1 MISKLQG
8 MPKVEIVEEG
18 MREGMQIESAGI
30 PVSDKI
36 KLLDEL
42 SKTGLRRIVVGSFVS
57 PRWVPQMA
65 QIEEL
70 LNGFTPVESV
80 EYTALVLN
88 EKGAIRRKEFVPPLF
103 VEPRIVRTT
112 VHLCD
117 VFVKRNTARGQ
128 AEEIAAWDRVIS
140 DAVSRGVTDA
150 VVAINAAWG
159 SNWLGAFTTDERI
172 RLIRLQVEAWEQ
184 AGVTPTRLWIGDPM
198 SWNTPREV
206 EETLTR
212 VQQEL
217 PQFTHFHLHL
227 HNGRGMAPIS
237 AYQAI
242 RTLNENHTLVIDSS
256 IGGMGGCPYCGNGRA
271 TRMIPTEDLVH
282 LLEAEGYETGVDLA
296 RLIQVVHLAETVVGH
311 ELYGHVSKAGPRPGM
326 ENLYAM
332 DMPLIETVDEAQHF
346 WKGPSAY
353 ADCSA
358 PYKEP
363 IRSAARDEIDKRRG
377 KGSDD

>member
-1 MISKLQG
+1 MRSNRQG
-8 MPKVEIVEEG
+8 MPQVEIVEEG
-18 MREGMQIESAGI
+18 MREGMQIESADI

-70 LNGFTPVESV
+70 LNGFTPEESV

-88 EKGAIRRKEFVPPLF
+88 EKGAIRRQEFVPPLF
-103 VEPRIVRTT
+103 VEPGIVRTT

-117 VFVKRNTARGQ
+117 VFVKRNTSRGQ
-128 AEEIAAWDRVIS
+128 ADEIAAWDRVIS
-140 DAVSRGVTDA
+140 DAVGRGVTDA

-159 SNWLGAFTTDERI
+159 SNWLGEFTTDERM
-172 RLIRLQVEAWEQ
+172 RLIRLQVDAWEQ

-206 EETLTR
+206 EETLIR

-296 RLIQVVHLAETVVGH
+296 RLIEVVHLAETVVGH
-311 ELYGHVSKAGPRPGM
+311 ELYVHVSKAGPRPTM

-377 KGSDD
+377 EGSHD